1 MEEEYERKTPRYPEL
16 GSEAKQL
23 VWSTEIYAVEVG
35 RGGFKA
41 TSTIRLTSNNLESRE
56 KLCDR
61 QSDPSWQQLKEA
73 ASGSGLRGAA
83 RVGLQKQNR
92 KRKTGWGRGTAEFPF
107 KPYGDVAG

>member
-1 MEEEYERKTPRYPEL
+1 MEEAYERKTLLYPEL
-16 GSEAKQL
+16 AAEAKQL
-23 VWSTEIYAVEVG
+23 GWNTEIYAVEVG
-35 RGGFKA
+35 RGGFEA

-61 QSDPSWQQLKEA
+61 QSDPSWQQLKQA
-73 ASGSGLRGAA
+73 ASGSGLKGAA

-107 KPYGDVAG
+107 EPCGDVAG